1 MRTTI
6 SLDEELLRQAKRHA
20 ALSDRSLSAFVAD
33 AVREALARRES
44 SRVSEPVQL
53 VTVKGKLLPGINYD
67 SFAELNDRAEG
78 LTD

>member
-6 SLDEELLRQAKRHA
+6 SLDEELLRQAKLHA
-20 ALSDRSLSAFVAD
+20 ALSGRSLSAFVAD
-33 AVREALARRES
+33 SVREALARRERS
-44 SRVSEPVQL
+44 TESEPVQL

-78 LTD
+78 LPR